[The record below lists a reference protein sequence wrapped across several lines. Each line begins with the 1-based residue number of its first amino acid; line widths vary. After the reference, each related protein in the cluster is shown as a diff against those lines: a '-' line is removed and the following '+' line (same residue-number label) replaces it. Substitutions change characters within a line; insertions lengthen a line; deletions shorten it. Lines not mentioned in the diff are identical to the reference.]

1 MENSVIRIENAEFS
15 YPKGPAILK
24 IGHLDVKKGEKVFV
38 FGPSGSG
45 KSTLLSLLTGI
56 NTPSKGRVEV
66 FGNDLSSISG
76 RRRDQLRGSH
86 CGYIFQMFNLIPY
99 LSAYDNIVLSC
110 KLNKTRMSRIKGD
123 LKVSVQE
130 LAKSLGVEK
139 FLHKNVSELSIGQQ
153 QRVAAARAFL
163 GAPPLIIADEP
174 TSALDTDSR
183 EDFIK
188 TLFSIAEQN
197 ETTII
202 FVSHDRGLQQYFDRS
217 ISLLEIN
224 QIGKSEYDS

>member
-24 IGHLDVKKGEKVFV
+24 IGHLEVKKKESVFV

-56 NTPSKGRVEV
+56 NIPVKGKVEV
-66 FGNDLSSISG
+66 FGNDLANISG
-76 RRRDQLRGSH
+76 RKRDQLRGSH

-99 LSAYDNIVLSC
+99 LSAYDNIILSC
-110 KLNKTRMSRIKGD
+110 KLNKTRMERIKGD
-123 LKVSVQE
+123 IEVSVKQ
-130 LAKSLGVEK
+130 LAQSLGVDK

-153 QRVAAARAFL
+153 QRIAAARAFL

-183 EDFIK
+183 ENFIK
-188 TLFSIAEQN
+188 TLFNIADKN
-197 ETTII
+197 ETTIV
-202 FVSHDRGLQQYFDRS
+202 FVSHDRGLKQYFDRS

-224 QIGKSEYDS
+224 QIGKIKYDS

>member
-1 MENSVIRIENAEFS
+1 MEKVAIRIENLEFS
-15 YPKGPAILK
+15 YKGGPTILK
-24 IGHLDVKKGEKVFV
+24 IEGLEVKKGEKVFV

-56 NTPSKGRVEV
+56 NTPAKGKIEV
-66 FGNDLSSISG
+66 FGSDLTKLSG
-76 RRRDQLRGSH
+76 RKRDQLRGSE

-110 KLNKTRMSRIKGD
+110 KLNKTRMSRLKDD
-123 LKVSVQE
+123 LESSV
-130 LAKSLGVEK
+130 LALATSLGVDK

-174 TSALDTDSR
+174 TSSLDTDSR

-188 TLFSIAEQN
+188 TLFSVAEKN
-197 ETTII
+197 ETTIV
-202 FVSHDRGLQQYFDRS
+202 FVSHDRGLKKYFDRS
-217 ISLLEIN
+217 VSLLEIN
-224 QIGKSEYDS
+224 QTGK

>member
-1 MENSVIRIENAEFS
+1 MEDLVIKLENLEFS
-15 YPKGPAILK
+15 YAKGPSILK
-24 IGHLDVKKGEKVFV
+24 VKNFEVKKGEKIFV

-56 NTPSKGRVEV
+56 NLASAGKVEV
-66 FGNDLSSISG
+66 FGTDMAKISG
-76 RRRDQLRGSH
+76 RKRDELRGSH

-99 LSAYDNIVLSC
+99 LSAYDNIILSC
-110 KLNKTRMSRIKGD
+110 RLNKTRMQRIEGD
-123 LKVSVQE
+123 IEASVLS
-130 LAKSLGVEK
+130 LAKSLGVDK
-139 FLHKNVSELSIGQQ
+139 FLHKSVSELSIGQQ

-174 TSALDTDSR
+174 TSSLDTDSR

-188 TLFSIAEQN
+188 TLFQIAERN
-197 ETTII
+197 DTTIV
-202 FVSHDRGLQQYFDRS
+202 FVSHDRGLKKYFDRS

-224 QIGKSEYDS
+224 EVGAKI

>member
-1 MENSVIRIENAEFS
+1 MEDLVIKLENLEFS
-15 YPKGPAILK
+15 YAKGRSILK
-24 IGHLDVKKGEKVFV
+24 VKNFEVKKGEKIFV

-56 NTPSKGRVEV
+56 NLASAGKVEV
-66 FGNDLSSISG
+66 FGTDMAKISG
-76 RRRDQLRGSH
+76 RKRDELRGSH

-99 LSAYDNIVLSC
+99 LSAYDNIILSC
-110 KLNKTRMSRIKGD
+110 RLNKTRMQRIEGD
-123 LKVSVQE
+123 IEASVLS
-130 LAKSLGVEK
+130 LAKSLGVDK
-139 FLHKNVSELSIGQQ
+139 FLHKSVSELSIGQQ

-174 TSALDTDSR
+174 TSSLDTDSR

-188 TLFSIAEQN
+188 TLFEIAERN
-197 ETTII
+197 DTTIV
-202 FVSHDRGLQQYFDRS
+202 FVSHDRGLKKYFDRS

-224 QIGKSEYDS
+224 EVGAKI